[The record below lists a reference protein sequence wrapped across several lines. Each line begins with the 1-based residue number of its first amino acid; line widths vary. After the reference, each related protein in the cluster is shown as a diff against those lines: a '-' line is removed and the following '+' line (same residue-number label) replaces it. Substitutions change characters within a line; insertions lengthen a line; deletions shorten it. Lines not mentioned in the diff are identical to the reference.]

1 MTAVMQTG
9 SASSHSIRGQ
19 MLKKQ
24 TYNHSRP
31 VSCQDKDLSNGD
43 LAARLLTAQEV
54 ADMLAVSL
62 RTIRG
67 WLATGKLASVRLPG
81 RIVRVKT
88 ESVEELIEAHFIN

>member
-1 MTAVMQTG
+1 MPKN
-9 SASSHSIRGQ
+9 H
-19 MLKKQ
+19 
-24 TYNHSRP
+24 TYNHSRTAP
-31 VSCQDKDLSNGD
+31 CQDKDLSNGD